1 MYVGLSGG
9 RDGIE
14 GRWVKHKKRFP
25 EDLFSYEILLP
36 CPRGTTRSELSL
48 LEKFYIRELDC
59 MEPMGFN
66 LTSGGTQSTE
76 VSEVTRKRQS
86 EAHKGQ
92 VPPNKGKPASAE
104 TRAKQSEAH
113 KGQVPHNKGKP
124 ASAETRAKQSEAG
137 KNRARASVEAR
148 ANMSAWQKGRV
159 KGPMS
164 EEQKLKLSQAAKE
177 RSALKRAAKAI
188 AEAATEAL
196 LTTEIIS
203 TQDSGS

>member
-76 VSEVTRKRQS
+76 VSEVTRKR
-86 EAHKGQ
+86 
-92 VPPNKGKPASAE
+92 
-104 TRAKQSEAH
+104 QSEAH